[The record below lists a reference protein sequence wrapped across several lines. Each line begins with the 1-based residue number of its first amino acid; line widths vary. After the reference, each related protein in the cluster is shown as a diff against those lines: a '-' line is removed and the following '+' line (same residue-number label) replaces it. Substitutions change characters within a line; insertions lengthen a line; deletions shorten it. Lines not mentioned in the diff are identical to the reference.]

1 MAIIDLNTK
10 EVNET
15 QPQEAARGQIIDLQ
29 TGLFVDPQQPV
40 TSKAIPPVPTAQ
52 SVTTQPQQ
60 GDRTLLDSVGGG
72 LNAAATIVGSVVGSA
87 VGGSTAL
94 VDLLNPFT
102 DNDPVKLLEE
112 IKSKFGVA
120 PNEGAQAAFNK
131 INNIIEPV
139 KPLINI
145 LTEFR
150 DTAADQGLEMGGP
163 MVATF
168 MRMLPDLAL
177 ELSAP
182 IVGRI
187 AGNVTEAG
195 RLANK
200 ANLGQSKEFQ
210 LNPNTSVQSEIRT
223 AEVGRKAASALDVD
237 LFKAQQTLNPS
248 DLDIQSFLPSLPP
261 ASVKAR
267 ERLSTQN
274 TQVLGAVDSVLNK
287 IANPESIG
295 DAAGQVR
302 TTAQKSVAAI
312 KSIRSEAASPIYK
325 QAARRQRQGKLGLI
339 DTSALET
346 KINSMIDQFDPDGE
360 ISKNLTMASKKIK
373 GAKGDLQKLHNAK
386 MEIDQT
392 INAFASNSVG
402 NTTKRF
408 LSDVQRDLTDN
419 LTTQSPSYRAAKAE
433 FERLSPAV
441 EKIQDSPI
449 GQISN
454 LTDVE
459 LKSVSTKIFDPQ
471 QTNPKV
477 ILDSKK
483 AITDIDPSAWQAITR
498 AEIERRMGRIRA
510 DIAKDGSVSSV
521 ENIPSQLFNSIYGNK
536 KSRDV
541 LYAALDGDTKAN
553 MKYLETVLKRATAG
567 RPGGS
572 QTGSRNVIQ
581 SSLRGGVTQSI
592 RDWIKGPINQA
603 ASIGEEVAYNSRV
616 KALAEVMFDPTW
628 KADMKKLK
636 SLPSRSDAARNA
648 MDRLLNIALI
658 SSPAV
663 IEDETINP
671 QQEEN

>member
-10 EVNET
+10 EVR
-15 QPQEAARGQIIDLQ
+15 EAALQEPQGGRIIDLN
-29 TGLFVDPQQPV
+29 TGLFVEPQTRVEPQP
-40 TSKAIPPVPTAQ
+40 TPNLPPVQNIAQ
-52 SVTTQPQQ
+52 QPQQ
-60 GDRTLLDSVGGG
+60 EDRSLFESIGGG
-72 LNAAATIVGSVVGSA
+72 VNAAATIAGSVSGSA
-87 VGGSTAL
+87 VGGATAL

-102 DNDPVKLLEE
+102 DNDPVKLLAD
-112 IKSKFGVA
+112 IQSKFAVE
-120 PNEGAQAAFNK
+120 PNEGGQAVFNQ
-131 INNIIEPV
+131 INSVIEPV
-139 KPLINI
+139 KPLINF

-150 DTAADQGLEMGGP
+150 DAAADEGLEMGGP
-163 MVATF
+163 ILATF

-182 IVGRI
+182 VVGRI
-187 AGNVTEAG
+187 AGNATEAG

-200 ANLGQSKEFQ
+200 ANIDQSKSFQ
-210 LNPNTSVQSEIRT
+210 LDPNTSINSEIRT
-223 AEVGRKAASALDVD
+223 ANVGQEAASSLNVD

-261 ASVKAR
+261 AAVRAR

-287 IANPESIG
+287 IAKPESIG

-302 TTAQKSVAAI
+302 TAAQKSVAAI

-325 QAARRQRQGKLGLI
+325 QAARRQRQGKQGLI
-339 DTSALET
+339 DTSALEV
-346 KINSMIDQFDPDGE
+346 KINAMVNQFDPDGE
-360 ISKNLTMASKKIK
+360 ISKNLVTASKKIK

-392 INAFASNSVG
+392 INSFANNSVG

-408 LSDVQRDLTDN
+408 LSDVQRDLTSD
-419 LTTQSPSYRAAKAE
+419 LTSQSPSYRAAKSE
-433 FERLSPAV
+433 FARLSPAV
-441 EKIQDSPI
+441 ERIQDSPI
-449 GQISN
+449 GQIAN
-454 LTDVE
+454 LDDVQ

-477 ILDSKK
+477 IADAKK
-483 AITDIDPSAWQAITR
+483 AIIDIDPSAWEAITR

-553 MKYLETVLKRATAG
+553 IKYLETVLKRATAG

-581 SSLRGGVTQSI
+581 SNLRGGVTQSI
-592 RDWIKGPINQA
+592 RDWIKGPIDQT
-603 ASIGEEVAYNSRV
+603 ASIGEEAAYNSRV
-616 KALAEVMFDPTW
+616 KALAEIMFDPTW

-648 MDRLLNIALI
+648 MDRLLNTALI
-658 SSPAV
+658 SAPAV
-663 IEDETINP
+663 IDDKTINK
-671 QQEEN
+671 QQEQN